1 MRMKYHQSGMAGGIF
16 ISIFIVAISQQKEN
30 AARRS
35 DLGVIFSPFLVSQA
49 VKRETSPGT
58 TGTTS
63 EDERSK
69 RT

>member
-1 MRMKYHQSGMAGGIF
+1 MRMNDHQSGMAGGIF